1 MAIITNDMRRFILM
15 NIPSI
20 PYLEA
25 MLLLRGDSEA
35 QWSTEQV
42 AKRLFVNEK
51 IAEEILKKLLEAGI
65 IQIVNPDIPLYQY
78 FPQSED
84 FKKMIDE
91 LAQIYTTDLIEVT
104 NLIHSNI
111 NKRAQ
116 KFANAFIWRKD
127 S

>member
-1 MAIITNDMRRFILM
+1 MSIISNDMRRFILI

-25 MLLLRGDSEA
+25 MLLLRGEKESL
-35 QWSTEQV
+35 WGVEQV
-42 AKRLFVNEK
+42 AKRLFINEK
-51 IAEEILKKLLEAGI
+51 AAAAILKQLNNMGV
-65 IQIVNPDIPLYQY
+65 IQIVNHETLLYQY
-78 FPQSED
+78 SPQSDD

-91 LAQIYTTDLIEVT
+91 LAQIYVTDLIEVT
-104 NLIHSNI
+104 NLIHSNV
-111 NKRAQ
+111 NKKAR